1 MKKLTSL
8 ILLIIA
14 TILSTSLVFASNEYD
29 TVYLK
34 INDDKNKTTVKYPN
48 YNYNKTID
56 IQTNNTTEDTLEK
69 ILFYNE
75 DERFKTKSF
84 SKSTEKT
91 FGNTSFGTKYSSD
104 VKPEN
109 MSSSL
114 TLFSKYKKD
123 KFSLS
128 SAYKQSQTFTD
139 KKGVPGVFSITPEY
153 KLNDYFTLQNVYSSN
168 FSNNQKKNEFILSVS
183 PMKNDRMNLDIG
195 AGQVYYNDNRPSSSQ
210 FNFSTRFKF

>member
-1 MKKLTSL
+1 MKKLTL
-8 ILLIIA
+8 LMLLIIVV
-14 TILSTSLVFASNEYD
+14 IFSSSMVFASTEDD
-29 TVYLK
+29 TVYLE
-34 INDDKNKTTVKYPN
+34 IDNNKSKKTVPYPN

-56 IQTNNTTEDTLEK
+56 IQPNNNDEDKLEK

-75 DERFKTKSF
+75 DDRFKTKSF

-91 FGNTSFGTKYSSD
+91 SGNTSFGTKYSSD
-104 VKPEN
+104 IKPEN
-109 MSSSL
+109 MSNSL